1 MDEEELPELVVVCA
15 RPVLL
20 VTMHLALRLQMPGM
34 MVGMDQIDGKN
45 WQHTQQ
51 STASPCRALD

>member
-20 VTMHLALRLQMPGM
+20 VSMHLLQMPGM
-34 MVGMDQIDGKN
+34 MVGMDQTDGEI

-51 STASPCRALD
+51 KHSFTMQGS